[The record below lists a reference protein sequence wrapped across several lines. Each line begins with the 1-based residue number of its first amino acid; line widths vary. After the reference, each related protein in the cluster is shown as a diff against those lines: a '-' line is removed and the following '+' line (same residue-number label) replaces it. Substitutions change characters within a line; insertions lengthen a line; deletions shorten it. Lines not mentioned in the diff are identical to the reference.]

1 MAVGNAHLYAKC
13 PVFIGDDTIRR
24 FGMGVCCL
32 ASAHDSL
39 TIGNHLNQ
47 QHLTRGDSEKRS
59 AAIVSLSTAARV
71 ARSVSVRSAGIH
83 YPPERALC
91 RRRDA
96 LALPLRRAFRSAVRG
111 FRFCAVFM
119 VQIALLRYWHPE
131 YEAEGF

>member
-1 MAVGNAHLYAKC
+1 
-13 PVFIGDDTIRR
+13 
-24 FGMGVCCL
+24 
-32 ASAHDSL
+32 
-39 TIGNHLNQ
+39 
-47 QHLTRGDSEKRS
+47 
-59 AAIVSLSTAARV
+59 VSLSRAARV
-71 ARSVSVRSAGIH
+71 ARSVSVRSVGIH

-119 VQIALLRYWHPE
+119 VQIVLLRYWHTE

>member
-39 TIGNHLNQ
+39 TIGDHLNQ
-47 QHLTRGDSEKRS
+47 QQLTRDDSEKRS
-59 AAIVSLSTAARV
+59 AAIVSLSRAARV

-91 RRRDA
+91 RRRDV
-96 LALPLRRAFRSAVRG
+96 LALPLRREFRSAV
-111 FRFCAVFM
+111 
-119 VQIALLRYWHPE
+119 
-131 YEAEGF
+131 

>member
-39 TIGNHLNQ
+39 TIGDHLNQ

-59 AAIVSLSTAARV
+59 AAIVSLSRTARV
-71 ARSVSVRSAGIH
+71 ARLVSVRSAGIH

-96 LALPLRRAFRSAVRG
+96 FFALTAGVPF
-111 FRFCAVFM
+111 
-119 VQIALLRYWHPE
+119 
-131 YEAEGF
+131 

>member
-32 ASAHDSL
+32 ASAHNSL

-59 AAIVSLSTAARV
+59 AAIVSLSRAARV

-96 LALPLRRAFRSAVRG
+96 LALPLTAGIPFSGSRIPLLRG
-111 FRFCAVFM
+111 FHGSDRPVK
-119 VQIALLRYWHPE
+119 I
-131 YEAEGF
+131 

>member
-13 PVFIGDDTIRR
+13 PVFIGDDTIHR

-59 AAIVSLSTAARV
+59 AARV

-119 VQIALLRYWHPE
+119 VQIVLLRYWHPE

>member
-59 AAIVSLSTAARV
+59 AAIVSLSRAARV
-71 ARSVSVRSAGIH
+71 ARSVSVRSAGASTTR
-83 YPPERALC
+83 PSVPSAAAAMPWLC
-91 RRRDA
+91 PYGGRSVQRFEDSAFARFSW
-96 LALPLRRAFRSAVRG
+96 FRSS
-111 FRFCAVFM
+111 C
-119 VQIALLRYWHPE
+119 
-131 YEAEGF
+131 